1 MTKKGVGN
9 GAFLI
14 AKICL
19 KKVFWAICRKCVLSG
34 FAMEKSLK
42 MAVFVKFF
50 ARRSKKHKHL
60 WLENQPF
67 IYKKLIKTKNRILK
81 QKKVVA
87 KSL

>member
-1 MTKKGVGN
+1 
-9 GAFLI
+9 
-14 AKICL
+14 
-19 KKVFWAICRKCVLSG
+19 
-34 FAMEKSLK
+34 MEKSLK

-81 QKKVVA
+81 QKKAVA